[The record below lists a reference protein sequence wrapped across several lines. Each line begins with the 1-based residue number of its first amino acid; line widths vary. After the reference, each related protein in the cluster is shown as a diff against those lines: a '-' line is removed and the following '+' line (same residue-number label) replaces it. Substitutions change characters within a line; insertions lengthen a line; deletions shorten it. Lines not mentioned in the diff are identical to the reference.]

1 MTSTQENTPPHPS
14 SVTPTETE
22 TSVSSMTRASN
33 PRGGNTSRY
42 NRGDRSS
49 QSHVTRQD
57 DDLLFQDDV
66 DYGVVVGG
74 PSENRHLKF
83 GKPYEE
89 FVETMRDKMASKFSY
104 GHFLLPLFNNL
115 EDPLKSSKL
124 TNRPKEDMSITDED
138 ERKMHWEFE

>member
-1 MTSTQENTPPHPS
+1 MF
-14 SVTPTETE
+14 
-22 TSVSSMTRASN
+22 
-33 PRGGNTSRY
+33 
-42 NRGDRSS
+42 
-49 QSHVTRQD
+49 QSD
-57 DDLLFQDDV
+57 D

-115 EDPLKSSKL
+115 EDPLKSPKL
-124 TNRPKEDMSITDED
+124 TNRPKKDMSITDED
-138 ERKMHWEFE
+138 ERKMHWELESKEWRKRKESLEETMKKVYLGIWGQCTNTLQNLIETDNQYESKKFEQDPVYLLKTI